1 MKSTITI
8 MAAMAVGMAASAQTL
23 AVSGSGITYYF
34 PASEQEMTFAGGN
47 TVTIDGK
54 SLLLDD
60 FASMQVV
67 ADCPV
72 EQNQVVITYAGA
84 SATAQ
89 IHGSVAQYVDVAISG
104 ANVQVTQSDRVSE
117 STCGEITYVLTGESS
132 NGSFTLEGSYKASID
147 LNGVSLINPAGTA
160 IDIQNGKR
168 IELSAKSGTVNVLE
182 DGSGSQK
189 AALYCK
195 GHLELKGKG
204 SLTVKGNQSHAIAAK
219 EYITVKNLT
228 LTVTGAVKDGINC
241 NQYFSME
248 SGTVTI
254 SNTGDDGIQVAYKD
268 DADREAED
276 TGSATIAGGKLD
288 IAIAK
293 GEAAKGIKADG
304 NVEITGGE
312 IKIETGCNG
321 MWDAAKAKTKASS
334 CIGADGNI
342 TIADGTLDLK
352 ATGSGGKGI
361 SCDGT
366 FTGEGGKVTIA
377 TTGGL
382 LVYSNGTLNHDYTGN
397 AERINSDYKSS
408 AKGIKA
414 DSGLVINDGE
424 YHITTSTNNAE
435 GIESK
440 KDLDINGGTI
450 FVKAYDDGINSA
462 NDFRV
467 SGGDLTVISIVGDG
481 LDSNANLTIS
491 GGFVR
496 TMGSGGMEM
505 GLDAA
510 TETGGAVYITGG
522 TLMAFGGSNTYPTRS
537 GSTQA
542 FVRTT
547 GSIKAGTEIS
557 VKAGDETILTFTV
570 PAEYNSSTS
579 GPQPGPGGGPGGGG
593 WNPGG
598 GSGSGSLMISCP
610 EMSAGNS
617 YTVVN
622 DATSTTVTA
631 VLTSSGR

>member
-361 SCDGT
+361 SCDGI
-366 FTGEGGKVTIA
+366 FTCSGGTIDIVTS
-377 TTGGL
+377 GGM
-382 LVYSNGTLNHDYTGN
+382 LVYTNGSLNHNYTSS
-397 AERINSDYKSS
+397 ADRINSDNKSS
-408 AKGIKA
+408 AKGVKA
-414 DSGLVINDGE
+414 DSGLVISGGK
-424 YHITTSTNNAE
+424 ITVYTSTNNAE
-435 GIESK
+435 GLESK
-440 KDLDINGGTI
+440 STMTISGGEV
-450 FVKAYDDGINSA
+450 FVKGYDDGINSTS
-462 NDFRV
+462 D
-467 SGGDLTVISIVGDG
+467 
-481 LDSNANLTIS
+481 LTIS
-491 GGFVR
+491 GGKV
-496 TMGSGGMEM
+496 TVMSIVGDAIDSNANMYISGGDIIALGSGGAEQ

-510 TETGGAVYITGG
+510 DESRCAVYITGG
-522 TLMAFGGSNTYPTRS
+522 NVLSFGGRNAPVSKVTDSQALVTVS
-537 GSTQA
+537 GAIAASTTVSVA
-542 FVRTT
+542 TDAETLASF
-547 GSIKAGTEIS
+547 EIP
-557 VKAGDETILTFTV
+557 V
-570 PAEYNSSTS
+570 EYNSSAS
-579 GPQPGPGGGPGGGG
+579 GPNRGPGNGPGGGG

-598 GSGSGSLMISCP
+598 GSGSGRLLISCP
-610 EMSAGNS
+610 ALESGTKYNVKNGDTTTSATAT
-617 YTVVN
+617 Y
-622 DATSTTVTA
+622 TSTTN
-631 VLTSSGR
+631 